1 MTKDREASYQEKY
14 HSLDAMFVWI
24 ISKSIHNFFCV
35 RFLTCFYIFWLLY
48 ACLTDS
54 NGVK

>member
-1 MTKDREASYQEKY
+1 MTKDREAPYQEKY

-24 ISKSIHNFFCV
+24 ISKTVHNFFCV
-35 RFLTCFYIFWLLY
+35 RFLTCIYILWLLY
-48 ACLTDS
+48 TCLADS